1 MLCLYKVIKR
11 PSLTF
16 ASLNA
21 ETTKHPTHTGQTAD
35 RARQGEQCKAAQV
48 LRGKKARMRNDLV
61 VGHWFC
67 FFVLPFYEFDMSLHS
82 TELGW
87 GPTVVVP
94 GPQDGSLLS
103 PPYQQ

>member
-1 MLCLYKVIKR
+1 M
-11 PSLTF
+11 TF

-35 RARQGEQCKAAQV
+35 RARQGEQCKAV
-48 LRGKKARMRNDLV
+48 RRSCTRGEKPECEMTSWSAI
-61 VGHWFC
+61 GFC